1 MKKINSLKEL
11 NEERQR
17 ITQRITDLELLIEED
32 VNIIRKD
39 FNVLRVAGN
48 TVKSFLITEENGMMG
63 ESVGIAVDTV
73 IKKFLFRR
81 SNWIIKFMVSFLIK
95 NFARNYLS
103 KNAETIFE
111 KIKNM
116 VSNYQRKEEPVD
128 Y

>member
-1 MKKINSLKEL
+1 MIKISSLKEL
-11 NEERQR
+11 NEEKQR
-17 ITQRITDLELLIEED
+17 ITQRINDLETLIEADMD
-32 VNIIRKD
+32 VIRKD
-39 FNVLRVAGN
+39 LSVWRVAGN

-73 IKKFLFRR
+73 IKKLLFRR
-81 SNWIIKFMVSFLIK
+81 SNWIVKFMLSFLIK

-103 KNAETIFE
+103 KNAENIFE

-116 VSNYQRKEEPVD
+116 VSNHHRKEEPAD

>member
-1 MKKINSLKEL
+1 MKKINSRREL
-11 NEERQR
+11 EEERQR
-17 ITQRITDLELLIEED
+17 ITQRINDLESLIAADMD
-32 VNIIRKD
+32 VIRKD
-39 FNVLRVAGN
+39 LNVWRVAGN

-63 ESVGIAVDTV
+63 ESIGIAVDTV

-81 SNWIIKFMVSFLIK
+81 SNWIIKFMLSFLVK

-103 KNAETIFE
+103 KNAEGIFE

-116 VSNYQRKEEPVD
+116 VSNYHRKEEPAE